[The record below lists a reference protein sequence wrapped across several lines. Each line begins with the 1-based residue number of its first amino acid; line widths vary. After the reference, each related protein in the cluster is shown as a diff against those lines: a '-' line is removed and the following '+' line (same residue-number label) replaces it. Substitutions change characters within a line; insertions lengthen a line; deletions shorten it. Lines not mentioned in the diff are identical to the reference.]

1 MSGAT
6 MMGMADT
13 PQITDNVGESRFE
26 VALDGRLA
34 EMDYRIRGNR
44 LVILHT
50 RVPPEMEGHGI
61 GGALVTAA
69 LDHAVRDGM
78 TLVPLC
84 PFTRGWLQRHPDAAA
99 RITIDWGASDGAP
112 G

>member
-1 MSGAT
+1 

-13 PQITDNVGESRFE
+13 PQITDNAGESRFE

-50 RVPPEMEGHGI
+50 LVPTEMEGHGV

-69 LDHAVRDGM
+69 LDRAVRDGM

-84 PFTRGWLQRHPDAAA
+84 PFTRGWLQRHPDAAT
-99 RITIDWGASDGAP
+99 RVSIDWGAPDEAP